1 VEREARIGAGRA
13 PDGGEGG
20 SGVIQRRVGP
30 RPDRR
35 KRRLDSSPISIE
47 GLAADHEH
55 ELRITRRGVLAD
67 PELAGGD
74 AALA

>member
-47 GLAADHEH
+47 GLAADHE
-55 ELRITRRGVLAD
+55 LRITRRGVLAD